1 MTCTGARLRV
11 FSQLIVNSPRPRD
24 ARRYLFHTTMHRL
37 FPILIFL
44 IVNETAIAREPESMV
59 RGSGSTCEAPHGN
72 GNVYA
77 TDIVRHGD
85 TLLMYY
91 GGQGRDGHDRIHLTT
106 STDGTTWKPRGVV
119 FAPDG
124 INHVNDPSVVIVNGK
139 FYMYYTRASVGVT
152 DCIGLATSNDGRM
165 WLDRGP
171 IILPRE
177 KPAWDSLLVGRPSV
191 TYDGNRFRLWY
202 DGRADLPTGAPD
214 RTAPKSSTSQRYVG
228 YAESKDGISWKRHD
242 GYVFANDAGGVHVS
256 RVDGQYVMLIESR
269 RLRLTA
275 TSLHFCL
282 PMATS
287 VFFTSVPLG
296 LNTGIRIQS
305 CVSVFLLCQMPKKDN
320 NLLRTKPRAAL
331 VLKSTQFVPVRR
343 MGQCVRYPS
352 LS

>member
-24 ARRYLFHTTMHRL
+24 ARRYLSHTTMHRL

-44 IVNETAIAREPESMV
+44 IANETAVAREPESMV
-59 RGSGSTCEAPHGN
+59 RGSESTCEAPHGN

-77 TDIVRHGD
+77 ADIVRCRD
-85 TLLMYY
+85 TLLMFY
-91 GGQGRDGHDRIHLTT
+91 GGQGRDGHDRIHLAT

-119 FAPDG
+119 FAPEG
-124 INHVNDPSVVIVNGK
+124 INHVNDPSVVILNGK

-242 GYVFANDAGGVHVS
+242 GYVFTNDAGGVHVS

-269 RLRLTA
+269 RGTEWASSDDGISWKDEGLLVVKDQQTA
-275 TSLHFCL
+275 PHGHVTPFLFADGNQRVLYFGAARSEHWNQNSI
-282 PMATS
+282 MR
-287 VFFTSVPLG
+287 V
-296 LNTGIRIQS
+296 GIS
-305 CVSVFLLCQMPKKDN
+305 
-320 NLLRTKPRAAL
+320 
-331 VLKSTQFVPVRR
+331 
-343 MGQCVRYPS
+343 S
-352 LS
+352 LSDAKER